1 MFGELVEEHRLGE
14 GLARAD
20 HLDDLLLA
28 IAGDAVQLD
37 LAVDQHM
44 EMLGRIALVEQR
56 ASGGQAL
63 GRGMRG
69 DGVQRCLAQAAEQM
83 MTAQCVEHG
92 GACQHGHPLPFDAGM
107 LGCKMPLSHCP

>member
-1 MFGELVEEHRLGE
+1 MFGQLVEQHGFGE
-14 GLARAD
+14 CLAGPD
-20 HLDDLLLA
+20 HLDHLFLA
-28 IAGDAVQLD
+28 IAGDPVQFD
-37 LAVDQHM
+37 LTADQQM